1 MVRAWR
7 HAADPDKTDTHNV
20 LILNA
25 CTGYSPLILIAFIAP
40 GVESARNRVDQ
51 DEHALVRVCFFRV
64 SKWECGAGSFPI
76 TKPCDG
82 GVESARGQAGPGVDS
97 ALTCGGLLSLAH
109 HPGEFPRSPG
119 DDCRMGIGYDSQT
132 DGLQVNYTGMK
143 FIINPIR
150 GLSTTQT
157 MDLFHGVKSNQLI
170 MDVPESAVGEVA
182 RRERLS
188 GILKHYYREVA

>member
-1 MVRAWR
+1 
-7 HAADPDKTDTHNV
+7 
-20 LILNA
+20 
-25 CTGYSPLILIAFIAP
+25 
-40 GVESARNRVDQ
+40 
-51 DEHALVRVCFFRV
+51 
-64 SKWECGAGSFPI
+64 
-76 TKPCDG
+76 
-82 GVESARGQAGPGVDS
+82 
-97 ALTCGGLLSLAH
+97 
-109 HPGEFPRSPG
+109 
-119 DDCRMGIGYDSQT
+119 MGIGYDSQT